1 MVAESSKL
9 PGEHPPPPRFA
20 SGRADEAAVAVIRH
34 FGQRLLGLPFTHL
47 GAVARPLQSYLPLVG
62 PWHYWWQAHYLDCL
76 VDAGWRELERQQHYD
91 GGFGVSA
98 GQLGARLLRS
108 IKWRNCFRF
117 TNSYYDDMAWLA
129 LAVGR
134 LDALAAAT
142 GKPRCRNRAA
152 ARALLPALESAHTAD
167 LGGGLFWN
175 TKRDFKNTPATAPAA
190 LHFARIG
197 QTDRAAALLDWL
209 DDKLY
214 DGVSGLYQDGLRI
227 VGGEPVLVPDIYS
240 YNQGPVLAALLEV
253 GREADL
259 QRAADLIKAVAAG
272 LTTDHDGLP
281 VLRTHGD
288 GDGGLFTGILARYLA
303 VAANSERLPADA
315 RGQARMLV
323 TNTAA
328 AFWSGRRLE
337 NHRTWEVLV
346 FSKDPALPAKT
357 THPAG
362 ERVQLSTQLQ
372 AWMTLEAAA
381 SVA

>member
-9 PGEHPPPPRFA
+9 PGEQPPPPRFA

-34 FGQRLLGLPFTHL
+34 FGQRLLVLPFTHL
-47 GAVARPLQSYLPLVG
+47 GAVARPRPSYLPLVG

-76 VDAGWRELERQQHYD
+76 VDTGWRELERQQHYD

-108 IKWRNCFRF
+108 IRWRNCFRF

-129 LAVGR
+129 LSAGR
-134 LDALAAAT
+134 LDALAAAA
-142 GKPRCRNRAA
+142 GKPRFRTRAA
-152 ARALLPALESAHTAD
+152 ARALLPALESAHTTD

-175 TKRDFKNTPATAPAA
+175 TSRDFKNTPATAPAA
-190 LHFARIG
+190 LCFARVG

-227 VGGEPVLVPDIYS
+227 VGGEPVLVPDIYT

-253 GREADL
+253 GRDADL
-259 QRAADLIKAVAAG
+259 QRAADLITAVATR
-272 LTTDHDGLP
+272 LTVDHDGLP

-315 RGQARMLV
+315 REQARTLV
-323 TNTAA
+323 TNTAS

-357 THPAG
+357 TYPPG
-362 ERVQLSTQLQ
+362 DRVQLSTQLQ